1 MAKKVRQKKVSKKE
15 KEVSR
20 IRSFSIP
27 LNHPKGF
34 SLLRPSKV
42 KVPREIEVPI
52 FLIRNELQSRMLFNA
67 LSEIGFTDCYFET
80 YLYPLIL
87 ASLRLRDG
95 SDETFRVYTE
105 LMEKWSKDI
114 NPNEDVILR
123 RALKIYNALVKY
135 RIDMFE
141 TSYVKA

>member
-1 MAKKVRQKKVSKKE
+1 MAKNVRKKKVVKKG
-15 KEVSR
+15 KQVS
-20 IRSFSIP
+20 RSFSIP

-34 SLLRPSKV
+34 SLLGPSKV
-42 KVPREIEVPI
+42 EVPREIEVPI
-52 FLIRNELQSRMLFNA
+52 FLIRNELQARMLFNA
-67 LSEIGFTDCYFET
+67 LNAIGFSDCYFET
-80 YLYPLIL
+80 YLHPLIL

-114 NPNEDVILR
+114 NPNKDVILR
-123 RALKIYNALVKY
+123 RALKIYNALIKY

-141 TSYVKA
+141 TFYVKA

>member
-1 MAKKVRQKKVSKKE
+1 MVKKVRKKMAVKKE

-34 SLLRPSKV
+34 SLLGLTKV
-42 KVPREIEVPI
+42 KVRREIEVPV

-67 LSEIGFTDCYFET
+67 LSDIGFTDCYFET
-80 YLYPLIL
+80 HLHPLIL

-114 NPNEDVILR
+114 NPETDVIIR
-123 RALKIYNALVKY
+123 RSIKIYNALVQY

-141 TSYVKA
+141 TFYVKP